1 MQTKDKFSESY
12 IFDEVKSD
20 SARVSQDELGEILKN
35 ENRIKKKASK
45 LNLEKFAKLI
55 RQLTL
60 SLQMLKDFK
69 TKAYTNIPWKTI
81 ALIVAAVLY
90 FINPFDLIPDFI
102 PFLGYTDDA
111 VAFAVVFNSAQ
122 KDLFEYCKWKGYNT
136 EDYF

>member
-1 MQTKDKFSESY
+1 MHNKENYRESE
-12 IFDEVKSD
+12 IFDKLKAD
-20 SARVSQDELGEILKN
+20 SAKVTGDELGEILKN

-45 LNLEKFAKLI
+45 LNFEKFAKLI

-60 SLQMLKDFK
+60 SLQMIKDFK
-69 TKAYTNIPWKTI
+69 TKAYTDIPWKTI

-90 FINPFDLIPDFI
+90 FINPFDIIPDFI

-111 VAFAVVFNSAQ
+111 VAFAVIFNSAQ